1 MGMEENI
8 KHNIFWSGGI
18 DSTYLVCKTLIIDKE
33 PIETYYLDFPCDGI
47 DTTGW
52 SDPQKSMIKG
62 GGRFTR
68 DIEKKVMYNLRNQ
81 IIDSFPHTKELFPE
95 IIMVEEFELEDK
107 VIKSIEYLFEKYNH
121 SYRMIDQCTFMA
133 QYTLNQE
140 ETFEL
145 GFEGDADHGG
155 GWDTVVDNDYSNFA
169 MPLIREHMNDDFL
182 ISHSEIK
189 ELDIYK
195 YWKAPISKTYRR
207 EMIRNSLEYGF
218 KEILE
223 NTWSCRWPSENGD
236 ICNEGTCWNSCIEFH
251 DDIDVD
257 FKRKRNYNNLL

>member
-1 MGMEENI
+1 MEKDI
-8 KHNIFWSGGI
+8 NIFWSAGV
-18 DSTYLVCKTLIIDKE
+18 DSTYWVCKKLIIDKE

-47 DTTGW
+47 ETTGW

-68 DIEKKVMYNLRNQ
+68 YIEKKVMSNLRNQ
-81 IIDSFPHTKELFPE
+81 IIDSFPYTKELFPE
-95 IIMVEEFELEDK
+95 VVMVEEFELEDS
-107 VIKSIEYLFEKYNH
+107 VIQSIEYLSETYNH
-121 SYRMIDQCTFMA
+121 SRRIIDQNTFMA
-133 QYTLNQE
+133 QYTLNRKE
-140 ETFEL
+140 FFDICYEK
-145 GFEGDADHGG
+145 DANIDG
-155 GWDTVVDNDYSNFA
+155 YSPA
-169 MPLIREHMNDDFL
+169 TRLLREQMNDDFT

-195 YWKAPISKTYRR
+195 YWKWPLSKTYRR
-207 EMIRNSLEYGF
+207 DMIRTSLEYGF

-223 NTWSCRWPSENGD
+223 NSWSCRWPNKNGD
-236 ICNEGTCWNSCIEFH
+236 ICSGRSWPCPNSCIEFQ